1 LKLRLTE
8 RASLAIGRRTQH
20 LGRLPVLVLMPHS
33 RCNCRCVMCDIWRAN
48 ANGRELTEA
57 DLEPHIDGLRELG
70 VRWITLSG
78 GEALMH
84 RNLFGLCEQ
93 LRPLGTRISLLSTGL
108 LLRKFA
114 KQVVAHTDDVIVS
127 LDGSPAVHDAIRN
140 VPRAFERLADGIAA
154 LREVRTDFRVTAR
167 CVLQRGNYRDLPAI
181 IETAKD
187 LRLDQLSFLPADCHS
202 EAFNR
207 PGGWDAGRAGTVALS
222 AEEAGELE
230 RMIAAMLPQLTEDN
244 ARGFLAESP
253 RRMAGIAQYC
263 QAVAG
268 RGEFPAIRCNAP
280 WVSAVIEADG
290 AVRPCYFHPAYGSLR
305 DGRLKSI
312 LNSPTARAFRR
323 NLDPVTNP
331 VCRRCVCT
339 LKL

>member
-1 LKLRLTE
+1 MKLRLTE
-8 RASLAIGRRTQH
+8 RASLAMGRRTH
-20 LGRLPVLVLMPHS
+20 RLGRVPVLVLMPHS

-57 DLEPHIDGLRELG
+57 DLAPHIDSLRRLG

-84 RNLFGLCEQ
+84 RNLFALCEQ
-93 LRPLGTRISLLSTGL
+93 LKPLGARISLLSTGL
-108 LLRKFA
+108 LLRRFA
-114 KQVVAHTDDVIVS
+114 REVVVHTDEVIVS

-140 VPRAFERLADGIAA
+140 VPRAFERLADGVAA
-154 LREVRTDFRVTAR
+154 LREVKPDFRVTAR
-167 CVLQRGNYRDLPAI
+167 CVLQRGNFRDLPVI
-181 IETAKD
+181 IETAKT

-207 PGGWDAGRAGTVALS
+207 PGGWGPERVETVALS
-222 AEEAGELE
+222 PGESEQFETLVDAV
-230 RMIAAMLPQLTEDN
+230 RPQLADEH
-244 ARGFLAESP
+244 ARGFIAESP
-253 RRMAGIAQYC
+253 QRMVGIAQYY
-263 QAVAG
+263 QALNG

-290 AVRPCYFHPAYGSLR
+290 AVRPCFFHPAYGTLR
-305 DGRLKSI
+305 DGSFERI
-312 LNSPTARAFRR
+312 INSPDALTFRR

-331 VCRRCVCT
+331 VCSRCVCT